1 MIRVRRLGSPMTRSE
16 KSNPFISGMW
26 TSHSTNG
33 KGVRRLFSTDHLA
46 GRADIEIEAAKTGY
60 TDTARY
66 CFSTLLQLEDGRRV
80 VISLLGAE
88 GKDTRWADVNRVL
101 SWLEA
106 ERG

>member
-1 MIRVRRLGSPMTRSE
+1 
-16 KSNPFISGMW
+16 
-26 TSHSTNG
+26 
-33 KGVRRLFSTDHLA
+33 LFGCDDL
-46 GRADIEIEAAKTGY
+46 DILAAKTGY

-66 CFSTLLQLEDGRRV
+66 CFSTLVQLEDGTRV

-88 GKDTRWADVNRVL
+88 GKQTRWADINRVL